1 MGVKRDK
8 MLEKWKNMR
17 RFEELTIELL
27 SIPNFKQRMPHLKYW
42 LPATFAPGVAR
53 DLYYVRKNQSDSRN
67 AIRYRIP
74 DLYLD
79 YIALGGARNFYGLR
93 TNNVSKYF
101 DRLIFGCKRKQF
113 LF

>member
-1 MGVKRDK
+1 MCFWVRIFRAYNK
-8 MLEKWKNMR
+8 L
-17 RFEELTIELL
+17 
-27 SIPNFKQRMPHLKYW
+27 
-42 LPATFAPGVAR
+42 ATFAPGVAR
-53 DLYYVRKNQSDSRN
+53 DFYYVRKNQSDSRN

-79 YIALGGARNFYGLR
+79 YIALGGARDFYGLR